1 MMGYTAEQTNVPVV
15 KTTNCILVPKATEI
29 TPTEPAQPCIR
40 CGMCAEACPAQL
52 LPQQLFW
59 YSQAEDFEKL
69 EDHHLFDCIECGA
82 CSYVCPSNI
91 PLVQYYRASKGTIR
105 QLELARQQSDRA
117 RERFEARQERIAKA
131 EAEKEAKRQARKK
144 AAEEAKKKL
153 AQQSKEKP
161 SSDPKSEIKETN
173 PTLAPADNALPKLE
187 RALSSAKSRVE
198 RAHQQLQDAQENNE
212 EARIEPLSARLKQ
225 AELKV
230 KEAEEKLQAFKS
242 GDAHTTQ
249 STANIK
255 EKISLSPKDK
265 AEKNIATLKK
275 RIATAEEKLAEA
287 QQANAP
293 TVDALRQGVDK
304 LQQKL
309 LDAENDLNNID
320 DIQSPT
326 VEKATQSAADLAIAK
341 AQAKAAAQAQM
352 SDEEKALQQLESL
365 KQRLQKAKDRLDKAE
380 KENNENVDAFR
391 LGVEKLEQKLL
402 EAQQD

>member
-1 MMGYTAEQTNVPVV
+1 M
-15 KTTNCILVPKATEI
+15 
-29 TPTEPAQPCIR
+29 
-40 CGMCAEACPAQL
+40 
-52 LPQQLFW
+52 
-59 YSQAEDFEKL
+59 
-69 EDHHLFDCIECGA
+69 
-82 CSYVCPSNI
+82 
-91 PLVQYYRASKGTIR
+91 
-105 QLELARQQSDRA
+105 
-117 RERFEARQERIAKA
+117 
-131 EAEKEAKRQARKK
+131 
-144 AAEEAKKKL
+144 
-153 AQQSKEKP
+153 
-161 SSDPKSEIKETN
+161 
-173 PTLAPADNALPKLE
+173 
-187 RALSSAKSRVE
+187 
-198 RAHQQLQDAQENNE
+198 
-212 EARIEPLSARLKQ
+212 KQ